1 MFVGLLR
8 DKKLNKRSGSRKH
21 SDKWDVIMFTRV
33 LDKVLFAV
41 LFILTLQVPILA
53 DHYRQYLS
61 GYYDALRDEVSSSSM
76 LAKQHGFSSV
86 EAMLNSLQT
95 NSEALVRED
104 AQLKA
109 TRFAQIEV
117 IEQGMRKL
125 EHGHYFDKLMFMV
138 TPSQYD
144 TLQRVLK
151 NFRPSV
157 PLTPSSVI
165 FSLISA
171 ILLNLLIWTPH
182 FCYCQVKK
190 QKHKRKQQSYSH

>member
-1 MFVGLLR
+1 MIV
-8 DKKLNKRSGSRKH
+8 
-21 SDKWDVIMFTRV
+21 RV
-33 LDKVLFAV
+33 LDKVLFAA
-41 LFILTLQVPILA
+41 LFIITLQVPILA

-61 GYYDALRDEVSSSSM
+61 GYYDALRDEVTSSTE

-86 EAMLNSLQT
+86 EAMLESLQQ
-95 NSEALVRED
+95 NNEAVVREN
-104 AQLKA
+104 ATLKA
-109 TRFAQIEV
+109 ERFAQINI

-125 EHGHYFDKLMFMV
+125 EHGHYFEKLVFMA

-144 TLQRVLK
+144 TLDRVLD

-157 PLTPSSVI
+157 PLTPSSII
-165 FSLISA
+165 FSLVTA

-190 QKHKRKQQSYSH
+190 VRSKPERFSYK

>member
-1 MFVGLLR
+1 MIV
-8 DKKLNKRSGSRKH
+8 
-21 SDKWDVIMFTRV
+21 RV

-41 LFILTLQVPILA
+41 LFIITLQVPILA

-61 GYYDALRDEVSSSSM
+61 GYYDALRDEVTSSTE

-86 EAMLNSLQT
+86 EAMLESLQQ
-95 NSEALVRED
+95 NNEAVVREN
-104 AQLKA
+104 ATLKA
-109 TRFAQIEV
+109 ERFAQINI

-125 EHGHYFDKLMFMV
+125 EHGHYFEKLVFMA

-144 TLQRVLK
+144 TLDRVLD

-157 PLTPSSVI
+157 PLTPSPII
-165 FSLISA
+165 FSLVTA

-190 QKHKRKQQSYSH
+190 VRSKPKRFSYK

>member
-1 MFVGLLR
+1 MFVR
-8 DKKLNKRSGSRKH
+8 
-21 SDKWDVIMFTRV
+21 VI
-33 LDKVLFAV
+33 DKVVFAV

-125 EHGHYFDKLMFMV
+125 EHGHYFEKLMFMA

-190 QKHKRKQQSYSH
+190 QKHKRKQQNYSH